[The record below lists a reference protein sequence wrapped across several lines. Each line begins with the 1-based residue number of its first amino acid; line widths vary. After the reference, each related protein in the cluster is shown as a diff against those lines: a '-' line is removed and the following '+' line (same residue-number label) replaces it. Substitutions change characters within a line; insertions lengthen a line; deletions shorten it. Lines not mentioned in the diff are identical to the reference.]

1 MTPSLAGRKV
11 VQAAVT
17 VTDLGRATSFY
28 RDTLGLPLVSQGK
41 PRGRRIV
48 FFSLGAKHHDL
59 ALIELEP
66 GAKAQDHKSAG
77 VMHIAF
83 KIGDDIEL
91 LKDAKARMVAAGVPI
106 VNTTEH
112 MTTYSLYLSDPD
124 GITVELYVDRDPA
137 TWREKPDA
145 LGAYAKPLAV

>member
-1 MTPSLAGRKV
+1 MKIRELGHIV
-11 VQAAVT
+11 LQVT
-17 VTDLGRATSFY
+17 NLDRSIGFY

-48 FFSLGAKHHDL
+48 FFALGAKHHDL
-59 ALIELEP
+59 ALIELAP
-66 GAKAQDHKSAG
+66 GAAGNDPARAG
-77 VMHIAF
+77 VMHLAF

-91 LKDAKARMVAAGVPI
+91 LKEAKARMVAAGVPI

-137 TWREKPDA
+137 TWRDKPDA

>member
-1 MTPSLAGRKV
+1 MQIRELGHV
-11 VQAAVT
+11 VLQ
-17 VTDLGRATSFY
+17 VTDLDRSIAFY
-28 RDTLGLPLVSQGK
+28 RDTLGLPLVSQGN

-83 KIGDDIEL
+83 KLGDDIDL
-91 LKDAKARMVAAGVPI
+91 LKEAKARMIAAGVPI

-137 TWREKPDA
+137 IWRAKPDA

>member
-1 MTPSLAGRKV
+1 MEIRELGHV
-11 VQAAVT
+11 VLQ
-17 VTDLGRATSFY
+17 VTDLDRSIRFY

-59 ALIELEP
+59 ALTELPP
-66 GAKAQDHKSAG
+66 GAEEQDHTRAG
-77 VMHIAF
+77 VMHVAF

-91 LKDAKARMVAAGVPI
+91 LKEARARMVAAGVPV

-137 TWREKPDA
+137 TWRDRPDA
-145 LGAYAKPLAV
+145 LGAYAKPLAL

>member
-1 MTPSLAGRKV
+1 MEIRELGHIVLQVADLDRSLR
-11 VQAAVT
+11 
-17 VTDLGRATSFY
+17 FY
-28 RDTLGLPLVSQGK
+28 RDTLGLPLVSLAR
-41 PRGRRIV
+41 PRERRMA

-66 GAKAQDHKSAG
+66 GAGSHDRRSAG
-77 VMHIAF
+77 VMHVAF

-91 LKDAKARMVAAGVPI
+91 LKEARARMVAAGVPI

-124 GITVELYVDRDPA
+124 GIMVELYVDRDPA
-137 TWREKPDA
+137 TWRENPGA
-145 LGAYAKPLAV
+145 LGAYARPLTL

>member
-1 MTPSLAGRKV
+1 MEIRELGHIV
-11 VQAAVT
+11 LQ
-17 VTDLGRATSFY
+17 VTDLDRSIRFY

-41 PRGRRIV
+41 PRDRRIV

-59 ALIELEP
+59 ALIELAP
-66 GAKAQDHKSAG
+66 GAQAQDQTRAG

-91 LKDAKARMVAAGVPI
+91 LKEAKERMVAAGVP
-106 VNTTEH
+106 VVRTTEH

-137 TWREKPDA
+137 IWRDKPDA
-145 LGAYAKPLAV
+145 LGAYARPLTV

>member
-1 MTPSLAGRKV
+1 MEIRELGHV
-11 VQAAVT
+11 VLQ
-17 VTDLGRATSFY
+17 VTDLDRSIRFY

-59 ALIELEP
+59 ALIELAP
-66 GAKAQDHKSAG
+66 GAEGHDPARAG

-91 LKDAKARMVAAGVPI
+91 LKEARARMVAAGVPV

-145 LGAYAKPLAV
+145 LGAYAKPLAL

>member
-1 MTPSLAGRKV
+1 MEIRELGHV
-11 VQAAVT
+11 VLQ
-17 VTDLGRATSFY
+17 VTDLDRSIRFY

-59 ALIELEP
+59 ALIELAP
-66 GAKAQDHKSAG
+66 GAEGHDPARAG

-91 LKDAKARMVAAGVPI
+91 LKEARACMVAAGVPV

-145 LGAYAKPLAV
+145 LGAYAKPLAL

>member
-1 MTPSLAGRKV
+1 MKIRELGHIV
-11 VQAAVT
+11 LQ
-17 VTDLGRATSFY
+17 VTDLDRSIGFY
-28 RDTLGLPLVSQGK
+28 RDTLGLPLVSPGK

-66 GAKAQDHKSAG
+66 GAQAQDPKRAG

-83 KIGDDIEL
+83 KIGDDVDL
-91 LKDAKARMVAAGVPI
+91 LKEAKARMVAAGVPI

-137 TWREKPDA
+137 IWRDKPDA
-145 LGAYAKPLAV
+145 LGAYAKPLAI

>member
-1 MTPSLAGRKV
+1 MKIRELGHIV
-11 VQAAVT
+11 LQ
-17 VTDLGRATSFY
+17 VTDLDRSIRFY
-28 RDTLGLPLVSQGK
+28 RDTLGLPLVSQGQ

-59 ALIELEP
+59 ALLELGP
-66 GAKAQDHKSAG
+66 GAEGNDHARAG
-77 VMHIAF
+77 VMHVAF

-91 LKDAKARMVAAGVPI
+91 LKEARARMVAAGVPI

-137 TWREKPDA
+137 IWRDKPDA
-145 LGAYAKPLAV
+145 LGAYAKPLAL

>member
-1 MTPSLAGRKV
+1 MKIRELGHIV
-11 VQAAVT
+11 LQ
-17 VTDLGRATSFY
+17 VTDLDRSIRFY

-41 PRGRRIV
+41 PRDRRIV

-59 ALIELEP
+59 ALIELAP
-66 GAKAQDHKSAG
+66 GAQGHDQTRAG

-91 LKDAKARMVAAGVPI
+91 LKEAKARMVAAGVPV

-137 TWREKPDA
+137 IWRDKPEA
-145 LGAYAKPLAV
+145 LGAYARPLAV

>member
-1 MTPSLAGRKV
+1 MEIRELGHV
-11 VQAAVT
+11 VLQ
-17 VTDLGRATSFY
+17 VTDLDRSIRFY

-59 ALIELEP
+59 ALIELAP
-66 GAKAQDHKSAG
+66 GAGAHDHTRAG

-91 LKDAKARMVAAGVPI
+91 LKEARARMVAAGVPV

-137 TWREKPDA
+137 TWRDRPDA
-145 LGAYAKPLAV
+145 LGAYAKPLAL

>member
-1 MTPSLAGRKV
+1 MEIRELGHV
-11 VQAAVT
+11 VLQ
-17 VTDLGRATSFY
+17 VTDLDRSIRFY

-59 ALIELEP
+59 ALIELAP
-66 GAKAQDHKSAG
+66 GAEGHDPARAG

-91 LKDAKARMVAAGVPI
+91 LKEARARMVAAGVPV

-145 LGAYAKPLAV
+145 LGAYAKPLVL

>member
-1 MTPSLAGRKV
+1 MEIRELGHV
-11 VQAAVT
+11 VLQ
-17 VTDLGRATSFY
+17 VTDLDRSIRFY

-59 ALIELEP
+59 ALTELAP
-66 GAKAQDHKSAG
+66 GAEGHDPARAG

-91 LKDAKARMVAAGVPI
+91 LKEARARMVAAGVPV

-145 LGAYAKPLAV
+145 LGAYAKPLAF

>member
-1 MTPSLAGRKV
+1 MKIRELGHIV
-11 VQAAVT
+11 LQ
-17 VTDLGRATSFY
+17 VTDLDRSIRFY

-59 ALIELEP
+59 ALIELAP
-66 GAKAQDHKSAG
+66 GAEGNDHARAG

-91 LKDAKARMVAAGVPI
+91 LKEARARMVAAGVPV

-137 TWREKPDA
+137 TWRDKPDA
-145 LGAYAKPLAV
+145 LGAYAKPLAL

>member
-1 MTPSLAGRKV
+1 MKIRELGHIV
-11 VQAAVT
+11 LQ
-17 VTDLGRATSFY
+17 VTDLDRSIRFY

-59 ALIELEP
+59 ALVELAP
-66 GAKAQDHKSAG
+66 GAQGQDPARAG
-77 VMHIAF
+77 VMHLAF

-91 LKDAKARMVAAGVPI
+91 LKEARARMVAAGVPI

-137 TWREKPDA
+137 GWRDQPDA
-145 LGAYAKPLAV
+145 LGAYAKPLAL

>member
-1 MTPSLAGRKV
+1 MKIRELGHV
-11 VQAAVT
+11 VLQ
-17 VTDLGRATSFY
+17 VTDLDRSIQFY

-41 PRGRRIV
+41 PRDRRIV

-59 ALIELEP
+59 ALIELAP
-66 GAKAQDHKSAG
+66 GAQAQDQTRAG

-91 LKDAKARMVAAGVPI
+91 LKEAKERMVAAGVP
-106 VNTTEH
+106 VVRTTEH

-137 TWREKPDA
+137 TWRDKPDA

>member
-1 MTPSLAGRKV
+1 MKIRELGHIV
-11 VQAAVT
+11 LQ
-17 VTDLGRATSFY
+17 VTDLDRSIRFY
-28 RDTLGLPLVSQGK
+28 GDTLGLPLVSQGK

-59 ALIELEP
+59 ALIELAP
-66 GAKAQDHKSAG
+66 GAAG
-77 VMHIAF
+77 NDPARAGIMHLAF

-91 LKDAKARMVAAGVPI
+91 LKEARARMVAAGVPI

-137 TWREKPDA
+137 TWRDKPDA

>member
-1 MTPSLAGRKV
+1 MEIRELGHIV
-11 VQAAVT
+11 LQ
-17 VTDLGRATSFY
+17 VTDLDRSIRFY

-41 PRGRRIV
+41 PRDRRIV

-59 ALIELEP
+59 ALIELAP
-66 GAKAQDHKSAG
+66 GAQGQDQTRAG

-91 LKDAKARMVAAGVPI
+91 LKEAKERMVAAGVP
-106 VNTTEH
+106 VVRTTEH

-137 TWREKPDA
+137 IWRDKPDA
-145 LGAYAKPLAV
+145 LGAYARPLTV

>member
-1 MTPSLAGRKV
+1 MEIRELGHIV
-11 VQAAVT
+11 LQ
-17 VTDLGRATSFY
+17 VTDLDRSIQFY

-41 PRGRRIV
+41 PRDRRIV

-59 ALIELEP
+59 ALIELAP
-66 GAKAQDHKSAG
+66 GAQAHDANRAG

-83 KIGDDIEL
+83 KIGDDVEL
-91 LKDAKARMVAAGVPI
+91 LKDAKARMVEAGVPI
-106 VNTTEH
+106 VSTTEH

-137 TWREKPDA
+137 TWRDKPDA
-145 LGAYAKPLAV
+145 LGAYARPLAV

>member
-1 MTPSLAGRKV
+1 MEIRELGHIV
-11 VQAAVT
+11 LQ
-17 VTDLGRATSFY
+17 VTDLDRSIRFY

-41 PRGRRIV
+41 PRDQRIV

-59 ALIELEP
+59 ALIELAP
-66 GAKAQDHKSAG
+66 GAQGQDQTRAG

-91 LKDAKARMVAAGVPI
+91 LKEAKERMVAAGVP
-106 VNTTEH
+106 VVRTTEH

-137 TWREKPDA
+137 IWRDKPDA
-145 LGAYAKPLAV
+145 LGAYARPLTV

>member
-1 MTPSLAGRKV
+1 MKICELGHIV
-11 VQAAVT
+11 LQ
-17 VTDLGRATSFY
+17 VTDLDRSIRFY

-41 PRGRRIV
+41 PRDRRIV

-59 ALIELEP
+59 ALIELAP
-66 GAKAQDHKSAG
+66 GAQAQDQTRAG

-91 LKDAKARMVAAGVPI
+91 LKEAKERMVAAGVP
-106 VNTTEH
+106 VVRTTEH

-137 TWREKPDA
+137 IWRDKPDA
-145 LGAYAKPLAV
+145 LGAYARPLAV

>member
-1 MTPSLAGRKV
+1 MKIRELGHIV
-11 VQAAVT
+11 LQ
-17 VTDLGRATSFY
+17 VTDLDRSIRFY

-59 ALIELEP
+59 ALLELAP
-66 GAKAQDHKSAG
+66 GAEGNDPARAG
-77 VMHIAF
+77 VMHLAF
-83 KIGDDIEL
+83 TIGDDIEL
-91 LKDAKARMVAAGVPI
+91 LKEAKARMVAAGVPI

-137 TWREKPDA
+137 IWRTKPEA
-145 LGAYAKPLAV
+145 LGAYAKPLAL

>member
-1 MTPSLAGRKV
+1 MEIRELGHIV
-11 VQAAVT
+11 LQ
-17 VTDLGRATSFY
+17 VTDLDRSIRFY

-59 ALIELEP
+59 ALIELAP
-66 GAKAQDHKSAG
+66 GAGGNDHTRAG

-91 LKDAKARMVAAGVPI
+91 LKEAKARMVAAGVPV

-137 TWREKPDA
+137 TWRDKPDA
-145 LGAYAKPLAV
+145 LGAYAKPLAI

>member
-1 MTPSLAGRKV
+1 MEIRELGHV
-11 VQAAVT
+11 VLQ
-17 VTDLGRATSFY
+17 VTDLDRSIRFY

-59 ALIELEP
+59 ALIELAP
-66 GAKAQDHKSAG
+66 GAEGHDPARAG

-91 LKDAKARMVAAGVPI
+91 LKEARARMVAAGVPV

-137 TWREKPDA
+137 TWRDRPDA
-145 LGAYAKPLAV
+145 LGAYAKPLAF

>member
-1 MTPSLAGRKV
+1 MKIRELGHV
-11 VQAAVT
+11 VLQ
-17 VTDLGRATSFY
+17 VTDLDRSIRFY
-28 RDTLGLPLVSQGK
+28 RDTLGLPLVSQGN

-83 KIGDDIEL
+83 KLGDDIEL
-91 LKDAKARMVAAGVPI
+91 LKEAKSRMVAAGVPI

-124 GITVELYVDRDPA
+124 GITVELYVDRDPN
-137 TWREKPDA
+137 TWRDKPDA

>member
-1 MTPSLAGRKV
+1 MKIRELGHV
-11 VQAAVT
+11 VLQ
-17 VTDLGRATSFY
+17 VTDLDRSIRFY
-28 RDTLGLPLVSQGK
+28 RDTLGLPLVSQGN

-48 FFSLGAKHHDL
+48 FFSLGTKHHDL
-59 ALIELEP
+59 ALIELAP
-66 GAKAQDHKSAG
+66 GAQAQDHTRAG
-77 VMHIAF
+77 VMHLAF

-91 LKDAKARMVAAGVPI
+91 LKEAKSRMVAAGVPI

-137 TWREKPDA
+137 TWRDKPNA
-145 LGAYAKPLAV
+145 LGAFAKPLTV

>member
-1 MTPSLAGRKV
+1 MKIRELGHIV
-11 VQAAVT
+11 LQ
-17 VTDLGRATSFY
+17 VTDLDRSIRFY
-28 RDTLGLPLVSQGK
+28 RNTLGLPLVSQGK

-59 ALIELEP
+59 ALVELAP
-66 GAKAQDHKSAG
+66 GAAGNDHTRAG
-77 VMHIAF
+77 VMHVAF

-91 LKDAKARMVAAGVPI
+91 LKEARARMVAAGVPV

-137 TWREKPDA
+137 TWRDKPDA
-145 LGAYAKPLAV
+145 LGAYAKPLAL